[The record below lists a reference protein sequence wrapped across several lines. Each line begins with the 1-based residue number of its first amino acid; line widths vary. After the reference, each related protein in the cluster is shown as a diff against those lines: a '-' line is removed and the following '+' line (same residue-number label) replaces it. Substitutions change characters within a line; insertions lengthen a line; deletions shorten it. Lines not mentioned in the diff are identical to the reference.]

1 MLVHSN
7 SKGSAL
13 VRGVCHPSVLHTVQ
27 NDKGLVDGLAGG
39 MWTQHCGGIRGLW
52 WRTFRRRYEFI
63 FQYFLSVFFIR
74 LCMAFLSKE
83 YLYFI
88 LYILW
93 GGCGDICMAEERASQ
108 LSSSS
113 VFHSLVLDL
122 ESLQRIF
129 VLFIVYSLGWLQRYV
144 WQRRGQANIGIP
156 HWIEEWGTRG
166 LTGIRA
172 YIHYNSYFLFSSRN
186 CNI

>member
-74 LCMAFLSKE
+74 LCMAFLSQE

-129 VLFIVYSLGWLQRYV
+129 VLFIVYSLGWLRRYV
-144 WQRRGQANIGIP
+144 WQRRGLILIVQCFICLLCIFIP
-156 HWIEEWGTRG
+156 KI
-166 LTGIRA
+166 IVV
-172 YIHYNSYFLFSSRN
+172 
-186 CNI
+186 

>member
-74 LCMAFLSKE
+74 LCMAFLSQE

-93 GGCGDICMAEERASQ
+93 GGCVDIYMAEERASQ

-129 VLFIVYSLGWLQRYV
+129 VTFNCIFSGVVAEVCMAEERAGAGQYWHSSLD
-144 WQRRGQANIGIP
+144 RRVGDT
-156 HWIEEWGTRG
+156 WINGGSEACIT
-166 LTGIRA
+166 
-172 YIHYNSYFLFSSRN
+172 IHN
-186 CNI
+186 